1 MADRYE
7 MQDCG
12 RCGGV
17 GNFGPRFVQ
26 GGICFACHGRKK
38 VRVNLSARQRRET
51 ALVRRAERAKANLA
65 AFIAANPELA
75 MVADFHVGFIG
86 QMRGALMERGSLSV
100 AQTEALKAAVV
111 REQEFARQCKAREE
125 RLAQS
130 QFQGSVG
137 QKITASVTIL
147 FERKIESQFG
157 VTTLYGMEDEAGNQY
172 RWFSS
177 SYKVELAKGDKV
189 EISGSVKKHDEYQGV
204 KQTVLTRCKVV
215 DKEQERVAA

>member
-1 MADRYE
+1 MADQYE

-38 VRVNLSARQRRET
+38 VRVNLSARRRRET

-65 AFIAANPELA
+65 AFISANPELSMIA
-75 MVADFHVGFIG
+75 EIYAGFIG
-86 QMRGALMERGSLSV
+86 QMRGTLMERGSLSV
-100 AQTEALKAAVV
+100 AQMEALRAAVA
-111 REQEFARQCKAREE
+111 REQEFARQRMARQE
-125 RLAQS
+125 RAAQS
-130 QFQGSVG
+130 QFQGCVG
-137 QKITASVTIL
+137 QKISVTVTVT
-147 FERKIESQFG
+147 FERVVESQFG
-157 VTTLYGMEDEAGNQY
+157 STTLYGMEDGTGNQY

-177 SYKVELAKGDKV
+177 SYKVKLAKGERI
-189 EISGSVKKHDEYQGV
+189 EISGCVKKHDEYQGV

-215 DKEQERVAA
+215 HGEQEKVAA